1 MVRFSECSRL
11 GHSIFSRP
19 ADSVLPHP
27 KARPVA
33 VPGIHHSS
41 RFAPIFYSP
50 QPDLDLNSSP
60 RSGVSRF
67 EINASEKGSFAMSDA
82 RCSCGALTLTLP
94 GPSKLVVACHCLD
107 CQRRTGAPFGVG
119 AFYPADAVAVSGTPK
134 EFTRDA
140 ASGGKVHT
148 YFCPDCGSTLF
159 WKADN
164 LPSLIGVAV
173 GALADPKCP
182 PPVRSVFEQS
192 KHDWV
197 QIDSAIEHFQRSS
210 AARQS
215 N

>member
-1 MVRFSECSRL
+1 M
-11 GHSIFSRP
+11 
-19 ADSVLPHP
+19 
-27 KARPVA
+27 
-33 VPGIHHSS
+33 
-41 RFAPIFYSP
+41 
-50 QPDLDLNSSP
+50 
-60 RSGVSRF
+60 
-67 EINASEKGSFAMSDA
+67 INA

-148 YFCPDCGSTLF
+148 YFCPHCGSTLC

-173 GALADPKCP
+173 GALADPEYP

-192 KHDWV
+192 KHGWV
-197 QIDSAIEHFQRSS
+197 QIDGAVEHFQQGS